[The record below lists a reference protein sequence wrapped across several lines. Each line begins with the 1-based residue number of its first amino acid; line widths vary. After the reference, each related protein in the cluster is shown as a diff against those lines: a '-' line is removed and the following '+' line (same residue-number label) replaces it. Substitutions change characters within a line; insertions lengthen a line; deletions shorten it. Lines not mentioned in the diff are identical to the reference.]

1 MVESCNT
8 ETCLLREII
17 LEISKKVKIIHFILN
32 FKYYYYSLL
41 LLFFKD
47 CRLEEEEFKGC
58 LRKVKDDKTKYYC
71 ILCNKNFPYLLQEDV
86 F

>member
-17 LEISKKVKIIHFILN
+17 LEIAKKVKIIHFILN

-47 CRLEEEEFKGC
+47 CGLEEEEFKGC